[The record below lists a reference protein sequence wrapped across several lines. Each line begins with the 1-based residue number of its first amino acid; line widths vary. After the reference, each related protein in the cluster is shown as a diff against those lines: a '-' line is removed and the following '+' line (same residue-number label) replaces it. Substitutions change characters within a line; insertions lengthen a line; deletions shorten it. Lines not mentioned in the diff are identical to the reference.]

1 MRRDSKINI
10 KEQRNKEIARRMY
23 AIRKIDTFIKWTIE
37 VRGYLKWKD
46 LKEQYKKYN
55 LPWQD

>member
-1 MRRDSKINI
+1 
-10 KEQRNKEIARRMY
+10 MY
-23 AIRKIDTFIKWTIE
+23 ALRKIDTFIKWTITQ
-37 VRGYLKWKD
+37 RGYLKWKH